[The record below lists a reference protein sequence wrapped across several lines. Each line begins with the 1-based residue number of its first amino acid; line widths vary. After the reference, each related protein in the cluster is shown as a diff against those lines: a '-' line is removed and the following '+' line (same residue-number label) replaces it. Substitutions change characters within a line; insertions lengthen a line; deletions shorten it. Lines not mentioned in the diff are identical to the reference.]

1 MIVAATGFFDG
12 VHIGHQMVIKKTVE
26 LARQCGG
33 RSLIVTFWPHPRTVL
48 QQSADKLRLLSSM
61 EEKRRM
67 CYALGV
73 DDFVA
78 LPFTRDLAELTA
90 EEFLGEYL
98 ADRYEVSTLVIGY
111 DHRIGS
117 DDIRDRQKLKSVV
130 RSCGIT
136 PVFVD
141 DSISSEG
148 IAVSSTLVRSK
159 IADGDIVAANALL
172 GYRYSLSGVVVS
184 GNGIGRTI
192 GFPTANMS
200 LYDPLKLVPSCGVY
214 AVIAEVQ
221 GRRFRGICNIG
232 YRPTLNDGRGQVIE
246 TNIFDFDSDIYG
258 VDIRVEFIS
267 RIRDEVKF
275 SSLDDLKEQLHRD
288 EALVRSI
295 EIRG

>member
-12 VHIGHQMVIKKTVE
+12 VHLGHQMVIKKTVE

-48 QQSADKLRLLSSM
+48 QQDADRLRLLSSM

-67 CYALGV
+67 CYSLGV

-78 LPFTRDLAELTA
+78 LPFTKEFAELTA
-90 EEFLGEYL
+90 REFLSEYL

-111 DHRIGS
+111 DHRIGC
-117 DDIRDRQKLKSVV
+117 DEIGGREEFKAIV

-136 PVFVD
+136 PVFVE

-148 IAVSSTLVRSK
+148 VAVSSTLVRTIIS
-159 IADGDIVAANALL
+159 AGDIASANALL
-172 GYRYSLSGVVVS
+172 GYKYSLSGVVVS
-184 GNGIGRTI
+184 GNRIGRTI

-200 LYDPLKLVPSCGVY
+200 LYDPLKLVPAGGVY
-214 AVIAEVQ
+214 AVIAEIQ
-221 GRRFRGICNIG
+221 GHKYPGICNIG

-246 TNIFDFDSDIYG
+246 THILDFDSDIYG
-258 VDIRVEFIS
+258 MDISIFFLN
-267 RIRDEVKF
+267 RIRDEIKF
-275 SSLDDLKEQLHRD
+275 SSLEELKTQLKND
-288 EALVRSI
+288 EEKVR
-295 EIRG
+295 EIGMR

>member
-12 VHIGHQMVIKKTVE
+12 VHLGHQMVIKKTVE

-48 QQSADKLRLLSSM
+48 QQDADRLRLLSSM

-67 CYALGV
+67 CYALGI

-78 LPFTRDLAELTA
+78 LPFTRDFAALTA
-90 EEFLGEYL
+90 EEFLSEYL

-111 DHRIGS
+111 DHRIGG
-117 DDIRDRQKLKSVV
+117 DDIRDKEKFKSIV

-148 IAVSSTLVRSK
+148 VPVSSTLVRARISE
-159 IADGDIVAANALL
+159 GDIASANALL
-172 GYRYSLSGVVVS
+172 GYKYALSGVVVS
-184 GNGIGRTI
+184 GNRIGRTI

-200 LYDPLKLVPSCGVY
+200 LYDPLKLVPACGVY

-221 GRRFRGICNIG
+221 GRRYRGICNIG

-246 TNIFDFDSDIYG
+246 TNILDFDNDIYG
-258 VDIRVEFIS
+258 VDIRIEFAS

-275 SSLDDLKEQLHRD
+275 SSLEELKVQLSLDEEQAR
-288 EALVRSI
+288 AI
-295 EIRG
+295 EMQ